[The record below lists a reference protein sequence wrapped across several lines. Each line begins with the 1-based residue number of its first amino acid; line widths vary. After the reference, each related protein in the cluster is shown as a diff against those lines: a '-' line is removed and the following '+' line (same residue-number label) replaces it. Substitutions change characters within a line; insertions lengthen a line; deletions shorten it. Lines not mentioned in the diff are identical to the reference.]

1 MAALQLNGIFEAA
14 QAAGQQYI
22 ENIKALSERQDAV
35 CAERDARNKIEIEN
49 RLRETAVKCAEMEAN
64 SRKKCET
71 MEAEAKQRA
80 DGYWK
85 EVSSRLQS
93 FYDNHR
99 ELKRLLNLSTSNYDV
114 NV

>member
-1 MAALQLNGIFEAA
+1 M
-14 QAAGQQYI
+14 
-22 ENIKALSERQDAV
+22 
-35 CAERDARNKIEIEN
+35 
-49 RLRETAVKCAEMEAN
+49 KCAEMEAN